1 MAILPRLVAVAAVCL
16 CTAVGLATCDQL
28 QYSNTALLD
37 VLKRVLPEATA
48 APQLSIVP
56 VQGAGHGLA
65 ITDQGGMF
73 NSRTPP
79 TTSPPVAT
87 YKPCPHPVRACV
99 LLVCCGCV
107 ISGGRRCIGINPL
120 EQLSDCRD

>member
-1 MAILPRLVAVAAVCL
+1 MAILPRLVVVAAVCL

-28 QYSNTALLD
+28 QYSNTALVD

-65 ITDQGGMF
+65 ITDQGGTF
-73 NSRTPP
+73 NSPSPP
-79 TTSPPVAT
+79 TTRPTVVS
-87 YKPCPHPVRACV
+87 YKPCPSTCACLCAAAGV
-99 LLVCCGCV
+99 LWLCGQWRKAMYWYQSPGAAV
-107 ISGGRRCIGINPL
+107 
-120 EQLSDCRD
+120 